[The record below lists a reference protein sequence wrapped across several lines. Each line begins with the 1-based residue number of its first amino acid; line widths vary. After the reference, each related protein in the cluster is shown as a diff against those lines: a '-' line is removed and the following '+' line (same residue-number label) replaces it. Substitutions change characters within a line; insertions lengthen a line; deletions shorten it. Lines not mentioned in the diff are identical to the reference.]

1 VKYKIIKKIKN
12 DGRDFEIGY
21 ATSKEQAEGL
31 VAYYNENNEDVN
43 SYYIKMAMPQKEWEW
58 KSKRK

>member
-1 VKYKIIKKIKN
+1 MKYKIIKKVKN

-31 VAYYNENNEDVN
+31 VTYYNENNEDVN
-43 SYYIKMAMPQKEWEW
+43 SYYIKMAMTQKEWEW